1 MASREKT
8 IQATAAGY
16 DARLRI
22 VQDRI
27 DTYHPHCQRRYTND
41 ARRDTARCLDSVGA
55 WLAGDNDRSYADPHP
70 SFGKT
75 LEDFRAHYAE
85 DSLRDA
91 LHYLVWAEYYV
102 GLRDR
107 DSAVAADPFSQ
118 PRKAAGRRS

>member
-22 VQDRI
+22 VRDRI
-27 DTYHPHCQRRYTND
+27 GTYHPQCQRRYADD
-41 ARRDTARCLDSVGA
+41 ARRDTARCLDSAAV
-55 WLAGDNDRSYADPHP
+55 WLAGGNDRSYAGPHP
-70 SFGKT
+70 SFGMT

-91 LHYLVWAEYYV
+91 LHYLVWAEYYA

-107 DSAVAADPFSQ
+107 ASAVAADPFSQ
-118 PRKAAGRRS
+118 PRKVAGRRS